1 MQKDICNYSVIT
13 TMQTEIYKVELSP
26 FLNLVVDQSMK
37 VFKKSL
43 TNLMPDSV
51 YRQTFL
57 ANEDWQGIQQN
68 FALSIM
74 QNQVKY
80 KEA

>member
-1 MQKDICNYSVIT
+1 
-13 TMQTEIYKVELSP
+13 
-26 FLNLVVDQSMK
+26 MK

-51 YRQTFL
+51 NRQTFL

-68 FALSIM
+68 FDLSIM

>member
-1 MQKDICNYSVIT
+1 
-13 TMQTEIYKVELSP
+13 
-26 FLNLVVDQSMK
+26 MK